1 MVELGCAQRTNLEK
15 TASSEGVGEARP
27 EEILLRVSYRIVNVY
42 RPEKRKAVSF
52 QAVSNPCRFILPGT
66 APNLVEMD

>member
-27 EEILLRVSYRIVNVY
+27 EEILLWISYRIVNAQ
-42 RPEKRKAVSF
+42 RREKLKAVSF
-52 QAVSNPCRFILPGT
+52 QAVSKIHPAHT
-66 APNLVEMD
+66 ARNGAELVDSN